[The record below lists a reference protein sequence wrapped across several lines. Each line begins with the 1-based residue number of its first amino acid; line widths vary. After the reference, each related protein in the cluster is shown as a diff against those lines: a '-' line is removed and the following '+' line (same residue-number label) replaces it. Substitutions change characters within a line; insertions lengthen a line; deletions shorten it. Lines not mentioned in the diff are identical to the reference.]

1 MKKYIASV
9 KDGDQLKI
17 ITSEYSNKKDFAR
30 DLRRNGYKVQFIGTD
45 KTFGDECEKY
55 YAKLIK
61 THQNEY

>member
-9 KDGDQLKI
+9 KDGEQLKI

-30 DLRRNGYKVQFIGTD
+30 DLRLNGYKVRFIGTNE
-45 KTFGDECEKY
+45 TFGDECEKY